1 MSTLPIQVI
10 KVPFS
15 LGGRYPGSE
24 LGPDAVI
31 QAGLLRQLG
40 QLKLELSETVEI
52 DCPSAGTESEDSWT
66 RGSAPKRRK
75 EVLETASRL
84 GEAVSD
90 AVSRGVMP
98 LVVGGDHSI
107 AMGTLAGLTKHHPKL
122 GVIWFDAHADLNTEA
137 SSPSG
142 NMHGMPLAVAT
153 GHARLKLADI
163 VEGAGRIDTRNLVII
178 GAREL
183 DPDEREL
190 IKSEGIACYTMH
202 EVDRMGIQTIVG
214 EALRIAGDGTDGIH
228 VSFDMDCLD
237 PMEAAGVGTPVPG
250 GLNYREAHFACELLA
265 ESAKVTSVEI
275 VEVNA
280 QLDHD
285 RRTARLAVELVASLL
300 GKRIL

>member
-1 MSTLPIQVI
+1 MPTPIQVI

-15 LGGRYPGSE
+15 LGGRHPGAE

-40 QLKLELSETVEI
+40 QLDLTLEETVEI
-52 DCPSAGTESEDSWT
+52 ACPSAALRGEESWS
-66 RGSAPKRRK
+66 RGGPPKHMQQVK
-75 EVLETASRL
+75 EVNAKL
-84 GEAVSD
+84 GEAVSK
-90 AVSRGVMP
+90 AIGAGHMP
-98 LVVGGDHSI
+98 LVVGGDHSVAI
-107 AMGTLAGLTKHHPKL
+107 GTLAGLTKHHKKL
-122 GVIWFDAHADLNTEA
+122 GVIWFDAHADLNSEA
-137 SSPSG
+137 SSQSG
-142 NMHGMPLAVAT
+142 NMHGMPLGIAT
-153 GHARLKLADI
+153 GNAQLRLSDI
-163 VEGAGRIDTRNLVII
+163 LEGAGEIDTSKLVII

-183 DPDEREL
+183 DQPEREL
-190 IKSEGIACYTMH
+190 IKAKGIACYTMH
-202 EVDRMGIQTIVG
+202 EVDRKGIQQIVE
-214 EALRIAGDGTDGIH
+214 EAIQIASDGTDGVH
-228 VSFDMDCLD
+228 VSFDLDVLD